1 MPTRNSET
9 VRLSVFKGRESSLNR
24 AIIQALVSKE
34 PQTTNQ
40 LFTKIAI
47 IEEFKDISYSTVN
60 KRVRSLEQS
69 GYIKKVLVKKRV
81 GGLSNYYELRPKVY
95 LAQFLASNNIYNLF
109 EQADD
114 QLSLTF
120 LAAFIKAKN
129 QELKPQNLNPTDEK
143 IDT

>member
-1 MPTRNSET
+1 MPRSKRET
-9 VRLSVFKGRESSLNR
+9 VRLSVSKGREASLNR

-40 LFTKIAI
+40 LFTKIAQ

-95 LAQFLASNNIYNLF
+95 LAQFLASNNIYKLF

>member
-9 VRLSVFKGRESSLNR
+9 VRLSVSKGREFSLNR
-24 AIIQALVSKE
+24 ALIQALISKE

-95 LAQFLASNNIYNLF
+95 LAQFLASNNIYKLF

>member
-1 MPTRNSET
+1 MS
-9 VRLSVFKGRESSLNR
+9 KGREASLNR
-24 AIIQALVSKE
+24 ALIQALISKE

-40 LFTKIAI
+40 LFTKIAQ

-69 GYIKKVLVKKRV
+69 GYIKKVLVKKRA

-95 LAQFLASNNIYNLF
+95 LAQFLASNNIYKLF

>member
-9 VRLSVFKGRESSLNR
+9 VRLSVSKGREASLNR
-24 AIIQALVSKE
+24 ALIQALISKE

-40 LFTKIAI
+40 LFTKIAQ

-95 LAQFLASNNIYNLF
+95 LAQFLASNNIYKLF

-143 IDT
+143 IDS

>member
-95 LAQFLASNNIYNLF
+95 LAQFLASNNIYKLF

>member
-1 MPTRNSET
+1 MPRSKRET
-9 VRLSVFKGRESSLNR
+9 VRLSVSKGREASLNC
-24 AIIQALVSKE
+24 ALIQALISKE

-47 IEEFKDISYSTVN
+47 IKEFKDISYSTVN

-95 LAQFLASNNIYNLF
+95 LAQFLASNNIYKLF

-114 QLSLTF
+114 QSSLTF

>member
-1 MPTRNSET
+1 MPRSKRET
-9 VRLSVFKGRESSLNR
+9 VRLSVSKGREASLNR
-24 AIIQALVSKE
+24 ALIQALISKE

-69 GYIKKVLVKKRV
+69 DYIKKVLVKKRV

-95 LAQFLASNNIYNLF
+95 LAQFLASNNIYKLF

>member
-24 AIIQALVSKE
+24 ALIQALVSKE

-69 GYIKKVLVKKRV
+69 GYIKKVLVKKRA

-95 LAQFLASNNIYNLF
+95 LAQFLASNNIYKLF

>member
-9 VRLSVFKGRESSLNR
+9 VRLSVFNGRESSLNR

-34 PQTTNQ
+34 PQITNQ

-95 LAQFLASNNIYNLF
+95 LAQFLASNNIYKLF

>member
-1 MPTRNSET
+1 MPRSKRET

-24 AIIQALVSKE
+24 ALIQALISKE

-40 LFTKIAI
+40 LFTKIAQ

-95 LAQFLASNNIYNLF
+95 LAQFLASNNIYKLF